1 MSEAVDQAKQAVGYA
16 AADLVESGMRVGLG
30 TGSTFVYVLDRLAER
45 MREEKLELLGVPTSE
60 ATATRARELAIPLTS
75 LDEVE
80 VLDLAIDG
88 ADEVDPAKN
97 LIKGGGGALVREK
110 IVASAA
116 PGMIVIVGENKM
128 VDRLG
133 ATFLLPV
140 EMMAFGRR
148 QVAAELRKLDLEPT
162 LRQNSDG
169 EPYRTDNGNMIYDC
183 KLGPCE
189 DLGGLEIE
197 INAIP
202 GVLDNGLFI
211 DMAEKILIGDEAGN
225 VRVVE

>member
-45 MREEKLELLGVPTSE
+45 MRGEGLELIGVPTSE
-60 ATATRARELAIPLTS
+60 ATAARARELDIPLTS
-75 LDEVE
+75 LDEVDE
-80 VLDLAIDG
+80 LDLAIDG
-88 ADEVDPAKN
+88 ADEVDPMKN

-116 PGMIVIVGENKM
+116 RRMLVIVGENKM

-148 QVAAELRKLDLEPT
+148 QVAAELRKLELEPQ
-162 LRQNSDG
+162 LRQNQDG

-183 KLGPCE
+183 KLGSCE

-197 INAIP
+197 INSIP
-202 GVLDNGLFI
+202 GVLDNGLFV
-211 DMAEKILIGDEAGN
+211 DMAEKILIGDESGK
-225 VRVVE
+225 VRVVD